1 MASDKLWDGFL
12 SSLSQKDTDKLSD
25 FISFLNPTTG
35 TSTTSFDTVMDK
47 EIEEISDYLLDYN
60 KNRRDNSLVNDIQNE
75 LTTKIKDNISAID
88 PCAPRENLESDFYA
102 QFSNTEAEE
111 VGSVLKHIF
120 DNNINLGGEGDEA
133 KHFSS
138 FESFFEYLKA
148 HPSNVS
154 SIMDKVYDVMG
165 SLPCYHPFNINLAKN
180 FKYQQHNYEA
190 SITEIE
196 TYSGKLV
203 DNAGN
208 PLVGY
213 KIQWKSSD
221 TGTDET
227 YGEAVTDENGNYSL
241 PYSRY
246 NVEGSNIQSN
256 AKLNLTTPSGAAMAS
271 PKPEFNY
278 PPLPDFNFPLFS
290 PEDLPLSDAP
300 SESPYK
306 TTPINGMFDGNDFTL
321 FYTGGI
327 DESFKDWLLGNGI
340 HSLDDVRGM
349 GNFMD
354 PVIEDFPSSEPIK
367 EQAEKINAFAHFST
381 LTDDKPLIETL
392 FNNGIKDLDTLINT
406 PPSDLL
412 GLEGGN
418 GLEDNQNGDYL
429 LSEIAETAA
438 AVNEMIDNTIIEWS
452 TENE

>member
-1 MASDKLWDGFL
+1 MATDKLWDGFN
-12 SSLSQKDTDKLSD
+12 SSLSDDDSDKLSD
-25 FISFLNPTTG
+25 FISYLDT
-35 TSTTSFDTVMDK
+35 TTSFDTFFRKSV
-47 EIEEISDYLLDYN
+47 EEISDSLLDYN
-60 KNRRDNSLVNDIQNE
+60 TESRDHGDDHENKIQKALE
-75 LTTKIKDNISAID
+75 SKIKNAISAINT
-88 PCAPRENLESDFYA
+88 CAPRPNLESEFYA
-102 QFSNTEAEE
+102 QFSSNEAEE
-111 VGSVLKHIF
+111 IFAVLNHIF
-120 DNNINLGGEGDEA
+120 TNNLNLGGDGDAA
-133 KHFSS
+133 KHINS
-138 FESFFEYLKA
+138 FEAFFEYIKA
-148 HPSNVS
+148 QTTTEDVD
-154 SIMDKVYDVMG
+154 SIMENVYEVMG
-165 SLPCYHPFNINLAKN
+165 SLPCYHAFNLNIAKN
-180 FKYQQHNYEA
+180 FQQQQHYYES
-190 SITEIE
+190 SITEVE
-196 TYSGKLV
+196 TYGSRLLDK
-203 DNAGN
+203 AGN

-213 KIQWKSSD
+213 KVQWKGVDD
-221 TGTDET
+221 TIF
-227 YGEAVTDENGNYSL
+227 GEAVTDENGNYSF

-246 NVEGSNIQSN
+246 KVEDSNNPSS
-256 AKLNLTTPSGAAMAS
+256 AKLNLTSPNGELLTPNPDM
-271 PKPEFNY
+271 EY
-278 PPLPDFNFPLFS
+278 PPLPGFSFPVFS
-290 PEDLPLSDAP
+290 PDDLPLSDAP

-354 PVIEDFPSSEPIK
+354 PVKEEFPSSEPIK

-412 GLEGGN
+412 GLEGGK